1 MYERSGSFENIQ
13 FTIINV
19 YACFSFKIVVVYSVY
34 KREEEE
40 WKKTLETQ
48 VVEQWFITIYL
59 VVKSFIKTEQEKN
72 RE

>member
-19 YACFSFKIVVVYSVY
+19 YACFSFKIVVVYPVY